1 MNAQNDN
8 ESDRLYQRIDW
19 IFLLFL
25 ALELAAFPIFPG
37 LPLVVAAVS
46 TRTRVRSSR
55 WRSRV
60 LWILASVMTI
70 IVLAPFVIGWFN
82 PSFVENGPVTPGT
95 PAG

>member
-1 MNAQNDN
+1 
-8 ESDRLYQRIDW
+8 
-19 IFLLFL
+19 
-25 ALELAAFPIFPG
+25 
-37 LPLVVAAVS
+37 
-46 TRTRVRSSR
+46 
-55 WRSRV
+55 